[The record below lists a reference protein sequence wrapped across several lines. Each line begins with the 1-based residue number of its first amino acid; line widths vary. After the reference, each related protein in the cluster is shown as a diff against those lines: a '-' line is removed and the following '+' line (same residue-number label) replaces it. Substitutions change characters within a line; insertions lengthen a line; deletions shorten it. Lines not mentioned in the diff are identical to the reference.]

1 MDYDDKGALLS
12 QEIERLNGVLRGKLN
27 ELKEVEL
34 KIQRSGMEWNETKQR
49 LVSLSA
55 ENEELKARLV
65 EWSQKL
71 EIEVRTRTASYE
83 QRLAAAN
90 R

>member
-1 MDYDDKGALLS
+1 
-12 QEIERLNGVLRGKLN
+12 
-27 ELKEVEL
+27 
-34 KIQRSGMEWNETKQR
+34 MEWNETKQR